1 MATTA
6 ETKAAGAPKAKAPRD
21 WECAEC
27 GHRMT
32 AKRALS
38 AMYGITSGG
47 CPNCGGMDIDLKADA
62 VSL

>member
-1 MATTA
+1 MDAPTKTTA
-6 ETKAAGAPKAKAPRD
+6 PKTKAPRD

-32 AKRALS
+32 AKRAFS

-47 CPNCGGMDIDLKADA
+47 CPKCGGMDIDHA
-62 VSL
+62 VLP